1 MVADVSS
8 YANHHFSYSEY
19 CAFRHLIVKRL
30 SLDNFFFFFASS
42 TVVYLLNNFYS
53 SINNLHR

>member
-30 SLDNFFFFFASS
+30 SLDNFFFFASS